1 VSWCLSVILAGTTAS
16 SQPGTIFPSN
26 IVDCKDWMLLLL
38 QFARFKHNTIFLVFY
53 NNLIIYI
60 IIVFV
65 FLARML
71 LFNCL

>member
-1 VSWCLSVILAGTTAS
+1 
-16 SQPGTIFPSN
+16 
-26 IVDCKDWMLLLL
+26 MLLLL